1 VSDRPYAYRTNDR
14 RVIPWLLFG
23 LVVLFGGLYVA
34 AHFFTN
40 DRIPRG
46 TTVSGV
52 DVGGMLPAVAEQRL
66 SQRLAAVATK
76 PIRVT
81 ANGTSGRIDP
91 AAAGLDLDVAA
102 SIARAGGGRSWD
114 PTRMWDYVAGG
125 DDLDAVVDVDRA
137 RLDAAVAS
145 FADRADQPPKEGRV
159 TFTGAEATAHYPSAG
174 ALVDRS
180 EAARA
185 VRSAYLS
192 MRPGAVALPVRTA
205 QPEISKADVS
215 RAMDSFANPALSAP
229 VRIRLAGE
237 DVVLR
242 PKDFAPALSMV
253 AQGGAL
259 VPRLDD
265 SRLLTVVRS
274 RMRTSSAAAKD
285 ATVRLVDGVPKVV
298 PAKDGVTFAPEDVT
312 GAFLALVVAEDNAR
326 TLTVPSVAARPA
338 FSTADAKAL
347 GITEKVSEFTT
358 HYPHADYRNTNLGR
372 AAALINGTVL
382 KPGDTFSLN
391 DVVGERTRANGFTKG
406 FIISDGVFK
415 EDYGGGV
422 SQVATTT
429 FNAAFFAGLADVEH
443 KPHSFYID
451 RYPVGREATVAWP
464 NVDLKFKDT
473 TPYGVLVQA
482 WIDPSSPSRQGAM
495 HVRMW
500 STKYW
505 HIVAGQSARYNFTQ
519 PTTRYLSGAGCVP
532 NSGYG
537 GFDIDVY
544 RYFYKAGSRSLD
556 HKETMHTTYTPSDS
570 VVCS

>member
-1 VSDRPYAYRTNDR
+1 
-14 RVIPWLLFG
+14 
-23 LVVLFGGLYVA
+23 
-34 AHFFTN
+34 
-40 DRIPRG
+40 
-46 TTVSGV
+46 
-52 DVGGMLPAVAEQRL
+52 
-66 SQRLAAVATK
+66 
-76 PIRVT
+76 
-81 ANGTSGRIDP
+81 
-91 AAAGLDLDVAA
+91 
-102 SIARAGGGRSWD
+102 
-114 PTRMWDYVAGG
+114 
-125 DDLDAVVDVDRA
+125 
-137 RLDAAVAS
+137 
-145 FADRADQPPKEGRV
+145 
-159 TFTGAEATAHYPSAG
+159 
-174 ALVDRS
+174 
-180 EAARA
+180 
-185 VRSAYLS
+185 
-192 MRPGAVALPVRTA
+192 
-205 QPEISKADVS
+205 
-215 RAMDSFANPALSAP
+215 
-229 VRIRLAGE
+229 
-237 DVVLR
+237 
-242 PKDFAPALSMV
+242 
-253 AQGGAL
+253 
-259 VPRLDD
+259 
-265 SRLLTVVRS
+265 
-274 RMRTSSAAAKD
+274 
-285 ATVRLVDGVPKVV
+285 
-298 PAKDGVTFAPEDVT
+298 VTFAPENVT
-312 GAFLALVVAEDNAR
+312 GAFLALVVAEDDAR